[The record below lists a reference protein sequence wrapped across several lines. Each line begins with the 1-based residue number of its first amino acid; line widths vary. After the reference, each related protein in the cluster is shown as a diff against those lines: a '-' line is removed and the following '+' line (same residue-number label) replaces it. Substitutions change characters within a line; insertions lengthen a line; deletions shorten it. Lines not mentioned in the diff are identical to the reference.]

1 MRMAE
6 MSVPSSS
13 AMAADTAA
21 TSSPRLGIARTAGET
36 EAGAA
41 GAAGA
46 AEGEGSAVLAA
57 VPPPTILPISVIS
70 RIRQIS
76 PIKVT
81 PIPIRQTNKFD
92 TSICD

>member
-36 EAGAA
+36 EAGAT

-46 AEGEGSAVLAA
+46 AVGSAVLAA

>member
-1 MRMAE
+1 MRIE
-6 MSVPSSS
+6 ETSVPSSS

-46 AEGEGSAVLAA
+46 AVGSAVLAA

>member
-1 MRMAE
+1 
-6 MSVPSSS
+6 
-13 AMAADTAA
+13 MAADTAA

-57 VPPPTILPISVIS
+57 VPPTILPISVIS